1 MKPRTRTLGMALLVT
16 VAVGACGEAEPT
28 PNLDGPYQREQKPD
42 DVLPSHIADG
52 AEIQAQDWDQ
62 QSSRRLATHGGHE
75 FFLVRS
81 ATHGNCLVTVDQDPP
96 QRWVAS
102 CSPSSRI
109 GMSGL
114 AGVRAELDLD
124 GFDEDTHPWMVGPGP
139 SRSSRCSSPAARTG
153 RSRGLARC
161 ADHNDEHGG
170 TRWARTHCYAA
181 P

>member
-42 DVLPSHIADG
+42 DVLPSHVADG
-52 AEIQAQDWDQ
+52 AEIQAQYWDQ
-62 QSSRRLATHGGHE
+62 QSSRRLATHDGHE

-96 QRWVAS
+96 QPWVAS

-109 GMSGL
+109 GMSGP

-124 GFDEDTHPWMVGPGP
+124 GFDEDIPPLDGW
-139 SRSSRCSSPAARTG
+139 SRPVPELQVLVPRR
-153 RSRGLARC
+153 
-161 ADHNDEHGG
+161 AD
-170 TRWARTHCYAA
+170 R